1 MSIEAIDAVAPA
13 KGRPMSRPMPLF
25 SLGFRP
31 FYVLAAAAAFLMVP
45 CWVLTYLGV
54 LPQHTIFGGAAWHAH
69 EMIFGY
75 AVAVL
80 VGFLYT
86 AAPNWTGIPTPR
98 GGWLAALATLW
109 LLGRLAMLA
118 GPAIPAT
125 LVAAIDV
132 AFLPLAALGVLIP
145 LWKKRNWRNI
155 GFPIA
160 MTGLA
165 VLNLCT
171 HLGAAGIV
179 DTGDL
184 PVRVALGAFAVV
196 LVIMTARVV
205 PFFTGNALPY
215 AGAARL
221 QRLDQ
226 AALAAVV
233 LSLVAGA
240 IQPEGLATGALALL
254 AGALLLA
261 RMLPWRPIA
270 AFANP
275 MLWVLHLG
283 HFWLAVAFILRG
295 AAALGLEML
304 PSIPDHALTVGAIG
318 GLTLGMMARSG
329 LGHSGR
335 RIVAGPWLT
344 TSFVAINVA
353 AFARTL
359 APLIAPT
366 HFEHALLVSSVAW
379 MVAFGCFLVVLA
391 PVAVRPRADALRA
404 GA

>member
-1 MSIEAIDAVAPA
+1 MSTEAIHAAHPPKRRRSA
-13 KGRPMSRPMPLF
+13 PMPLF

-45 CWVLTYLGV
+45 CWVLVYLGV
-54 LPQHTIFGGAAWHAH
+54 LPQHTLFGGVAWHAH

-86 AAPNWTGIPTPR
+86 AVPNWTGIPTPR
-98 GGWLAALATLW
+98 GAWLAGLAALW
-109 LLGRLAMLA
+109 LLGRIAMLA
-118 GPAIPAT
+118 GTAIPAA
-125 LVAAIDV
+125 LVALIDI

-145 LWKKRNWRNI
+145 LWRKRNWRNI

-160 MTGLA
+160 MLGLA
-165 VLNLCT
+165 ALNLCM
-171 HLGAAGIV
+171 HLEAAGIV
-179 DTGDL
+179 ETGGL
-184 PVRVALGAFAVV
+184 PVRVALDVFAVV
-196 LVIMTARVV
+196 LVVMTARVV
-205 PFFTGNALPY
+205 PFFTGNALPH
-215 AGAARL
+215 ARAARL
-221 QRLDQ
+221 ERLDQ

-240 IQPEGLATGALALL
+240 VQPEGLAAGILALA

-261 RMLPWRPIA
+261 RMVPWRPIA
-270 AFANP
+270 AFSNP

-283 HFWLAVAFILRG
+283 HFWLALAFVLRG
-295 AAALGLEML
+295 AAALGIDML
-304 PSIPDHALTVGAIG
+304 PSLPDHALTVGAIG

-353 AFARTL
+353 AWARTL
-359 APLIAPT
+359 APLMVPA
-366 HFEHALLVSSVAW
+366 HFEHALIVSSLAW
-379 MVAFGCFLVVLA
+379 MVAFGSFLVVLA
-391 PVAVRPRADALRA
+391 PIAVRPRASA
-404 GA
+404 